1 MSVQC
6 DLKFTIQLNLINV
19 RRLLDILLNIF
30 LYDTLTAIIILPKV
44 MSVNLSM
51 TFDRPIICKT
61 INLIDTSDNSALIMW
76 WVFYLVGSSMNGR
89 LNVWTMTWP
98 YAGWYYI
105 SNKIF

>member
-51 TFDRPIICKT
+51 TFDRPIICKA
-61 INLIDTSDNSALIMW
+61 INLIDTSDNSALIM
-76 WVFYLVGSSMNGR
+76 
-89 LNVWTMTWP
+89 
-98 YAGWYYI
+98 
-105 SNKIF
+105 